1 MNMARR
7 FELPAG
13 DEEALLTRAQMFVKF
28 DPRLRKR
35 AHQLRLECADQ
46 RQWNRFADDLLAIC
60 TPGRFGPDSD
70 TRRAYERGV
79 QAERRYTY
87 GALALASGA
96 VIVMWAGGHAGWRWP
111 VAGVLVGLGAI
122 VMVVAHVSARDG
134 NAGLSV
140 ESNARWR
147 SRVRAAVEGTAS
159 TAPAHL
165 PAGWS
170 TAPDLASDVA
180 HTLAARPRLQTRQQ
194 RSTILLPVLAKAFPG
209 TGLNMTYR
217 YLSRR
222 AHARCVVAALAI
234 VTVLLVGLQ
243 FTALGDLPA
252 PAMVALVGTM
262 GAAMAAALS
271 PVFEHFCMAR
281 LASIELS
288 ATDRA
293 RWDSL
298 VQAATETHAA

>member
-1 MNMARR
+1 MARR

-13 DEEALLTRAQMFVKF
+13 DEEALLVRAQMFVEF

-60 TPGRFGPDSD
+60 TPGRFGPDSA
-70 TRRAYERGV
+70 TRRAFERGV
-79 QAERRYTY
+79 QAERRFTY
-87 GALALASGA
+87 GALALATSA
-96 VIVMWAGGHAGWRWP
+96 VIAVWAGGHSGWRWP
-111 VAGVLVGLGAI
+111 VAVLLIGLGALA
-122 VMVVAHVSARDG
+122 MVAAHARARHG

-147 SRVRAAVEGTAS
+147 AKVRAAVEGTAS
-159 TAPAHL
+159 IAPAHL

-170 TAPDLASDVA
+170 AAPDLAADVA
-180 HTLAARPRLQTRQQ
+180 HTLTARPRLLTRQQ
-194 RSTILLPVLAKAFPG
+194 RSAVLLPVLAKAFPG

-217 YLSRR
+217 YLARR
-222 AHARCVVAALAI
+222 AHARCVVVAIAI
-234 VTVLLVGLQ
+234 VTVVLVGLQ
-243 FTALGDLPA
+243 FTALGELPA
-252 PAMVALVGTM
+252 PAMVALGGTM
-262 GAAMAAALS
+262 GAAVAAALS
-271 PVFEHFCMAR
+271 PVFEYFCMAR

-298 VQAATETHAA
+298 VQTVAETPAV